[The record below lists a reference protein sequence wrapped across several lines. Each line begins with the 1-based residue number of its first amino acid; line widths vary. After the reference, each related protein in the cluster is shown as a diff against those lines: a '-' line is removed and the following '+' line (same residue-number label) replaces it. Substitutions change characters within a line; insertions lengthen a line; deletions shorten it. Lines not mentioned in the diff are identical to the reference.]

1 MPVIYFCKVFHF
13 VVVPPFFLN
22 NMVRPT
28 RPMYSNGDGFAD
40 GVLEQ
45 IEGMVREFLATVG
58 GFSCTCHLRAANPMH
73 AMKSTRNQRRYLP
86 CDDVATEK
94 LGSTELIQNPKEL
107 LKIFTQN

>member
-1 MPVIYFCKVFHF
+1 MPVIYFCKGFHF

-22 NMVRPT
+22 KMVRPT
-28 RPMYSNGDGFAD
+28 RPMYSNRDGFND

-45 IEGMVREFLATVG
+45 IEALVREFFATVG
-58 GFSCTCHLRAANPMH
+58 GFSCTCHLQAANPMH

-94 LGSTELIQNPKEL
+94 LGSTGVIQNPKEQSK
-107 LKIFTQN
+107 KITQN